1 MTDWII
7 AAAGLLAG
15 GVIAGIAALRRL
27 RHAERRTMAAEIDA
41 EALRRQQAT
50 DRQEVAG
57 LRERLESEQKARVA
71 AETSLKAERDNLD
84 EQRRLLNEAQARL
97 ADTFK
102 AVSGDVLASQSES
115 FLRLA
120 QQRFNT
126 LRAEA
131 EGDFAAREKA
141 IEALVGPLSASL
153 KGYDEM
159 VRKLETARSEAYG
172 ALAGEIKGLL
182 SANETL
188 QRETGNLTAALKGGS
203 QVRGRWGEM
212 TLRRAVELAGM
223 AEHCDFNTQETLFDE
238 GGRLRPDL
246 IVKLPGGRRIA
257 VDAKAPLQPFLD
269 SLNATGDADR
279 RQALVN
285 YVRLVRA
292 HLNQLAGKAYW
303 EQLQPSP
310 EMVVLFLPG
319 ESFFSAALEGDR
331 SLIEDGVQKRVVIA
345 TPTTLIA
352 LLHAV
357 AYGWRQDQV
366 EEGAQRVSDLGRQLY
381 DRLRAFAAHFAE
393 AGTGLRRAVE
403 SYNRAVGS
411 LENRVLIT
419 ARRFKEF
426 GAAVGDDILEVDAI
440 DETPRRLSP
449 PESREK
455 PETKSEESSEP
466 APAASAKAADPA

>member
-1 MTDWII
+1 MTQWLIPI
-7 AAAGLLAG
+7 TALLIGAA
-15 GVIAGIAALRRL
+15 VTWIAALSRL
-27 RHAERRTMAAEIDA
+27 RRAERRLIAAEMDA
-41 EALRRQQAT
+41 EATRRQQTA
-50 DRQEVAG
+50 DRQEIAA
-57 LRERLESEQKARVA
+57 LRERLETEQQARVA
-71 AETSLKAERDNLD
+71 AQTSLEAERASVED
-84 EQRRLLNEAQARL
+84 QRRLLNEAQARL

-120 QQRFNT
+120 QQRFSI

-131 EGDFAAREKA
+131 EGDLAAREKA
-141 IEALVGPLSASL
+141 IEALVGPLSESL

-159 VRKLETARSEAYG
+159 VRNLEAARSEAYG
-172 ALAGEIKGLL
+172 ALASEIKGLL

-223 AEHCDFNTQETLFDE
+223 AEHCDFNTQETLFEDNN
-238 GGRLRPDL
+238 RFRPDL

-269 SLNATGDADR
+269 ALDAAGDTDR
-279 RQALVN
+279 RQALAN

-292 HLNQLAGKAYW
+292 HLNKLAGKAYW

-319 ESFFSAALEGDR
+319 ESFFGAALEGDR

-357 AYGWRQDQV
+357 AYGWRQEQV

-381 DRLRAFAAHFAE
+381 DRLRAFAGYFAE
-393 AGTGLRRAVE
+393 AGSGLRKAVE

-411 LENRVLIT
+411 LESRVLT
-419 ARRFKEF
+419 AARRFKEF
-426 GAAVGDDILEVDAI
+426 GAGGGDDILEVDSI
-440 DETPRRLSP
+440 DELPRRLSP
-449 PESREK
+449 AKSADESAESPALKPEK
-455 PETKSEESSEP
+455 PS
-466 APAASAKAADPA
+466 

>member
-7 AAAGLLAG
+7 AAAGLIVG
-15 GVIAGIAALRRL
+15 GAIAWIAAAGRL
-27 RHAERRTMAAEIDA
+27 RSAERRTVAAEVESDT
-41 EALRRQQAT
+41 LRRQRAA
-50 DRQEVAG
+50 DRQEIAG
-57 LRERLESEQKARVA
+57 LRERLEAEQKARVA
-71 AETSLKAERDNLD
+71 AQTSLVAERSNLE
-84 EQRRLLNEAQARL
+84 EQGQLLEEAQTRL
-97 ADTFK
+97 AETFK

-120 QQRFNT
+120 QQRFST

-141 IEALVGPLSASL
+141 IEALVGPLSESL

-159 VRKLETARSEAYG
+159 VRRLEAARAEAYG

-223 AEHCDFNTQETLFDE
+223 AEHCDFNLQETLFDE
-238 GGRLRPDL
+238 NSRLRPDL

-269 SLNATGDADR
+269 ALDTAGDDGRSQVLASY
-279 RQALVN
+279 A
-285 YVRLVRA
+285 RLLRA

-310 EMVVLFLPG
+310 EMVVMFLPG
-319 ESFFSAALEGDR
+319 ESFFSAALEADR
-331 SLIEDGVQKRVVIA
+331 ALIEDGAQKRVVIA

-357 AYGWRQDQV
+357 AYGWRQQQV

-381 DRLRAFAAHFAE
+381 DRLRAFAGHFAE
-393 AGTGLRRAVE
+393 AGSGLKKAVE

-411 LENRVLIT
+411 LESRVLT
-419 ARRFKEF
+419 AARRFKEF
-426 GAAVGDDILEVDAI
+426 GAASGDEILEVEAI
-440 DETPRRLSP
+440 DETPRKLTP
-449 PESREK
+449 PESAEEPVQKVEK
-455 PETKSEESSEP
+455 L
-466 APAASAKAADPA
+466 

>member
-1 MTDWII
+1 MFMKDPFMTEWIVAAVGLVIGAALAWI
-7 AAAGLLAG
+7 AAMGR
-15 GVIAGIAALRRL
+15 LRR
-27 RHAERRTMAAEIDA
+27 AEGRAVAAEVDA
-41 EALRRQQAT
+41 DAVRRRESA
-50 DRQEVAG
+50 DREEIAG
-57 LRERLESEQKARVA
+57 LRQRLEHEQQARVA
-71 AETSLKAERDNLD
+71 AETSREAERTNLE
-84 EQRRLLNEAQARL
+84 EQRRLLSEAQARL

-120 QQRFNT
+120 QQRFNI

-131 EGDFAAREKA
+131 EGDLAAREKA
-141 IEALVGPLSASL
+141 IEAMVGPLSESL
-153 KGYDEM
+153 KSYDDM

-182 SANETL
+182 SANQTL

-212 TLRRAVELAGM
+212 TLRRVVELAGM
-223 AEHCDFNTQETLFDE
+223 AEHCDFNMQETLFDE

-246 IVKLPGGRRIA
+246 IVKLPGDRRIA
-257 VDAKAPLQPFLD
+257 VDAKAPVQPFLD
-269 SLNATGDADR
+269 SLSVSSEGDR
-279 RQALVN
+279 RQALAN
-285 YVRLVRA
+285 YGRLVRA

-319 ESFFSAALEGDR
+319 DSFFSAALEQDPA
-331 SLIEDGVQKRVVIA
+331 LIEDSAQKRVLIA

-357 AYGWRQDQV
+357 AYGWRQEQV
-366 EEGAQRVSDLGRQLY
+366 ERGAQRVSDLGRQLY
-381 DRLRAFAAHFAE
+381 DRLRAFAGHFAE
-393 AGTGLRRAVE
+393 AGSGLKKAVE

-411 LENRVLIT
+411 LESRVLT
-419 ARRFKEF
+419 AARRFKEF
-426 GAAVGDDILEVDAI
+426 GAASGDDILEVEPI

-449 PESREK
+449 PETAEEPTLNLEK
-455 PETKSEESSEP
+455 P
-466 APAASAKAADPA
+466 

>member
-1 MTDWII
+1 MIDWII
-7 AAAGLLAG
+7 AAAGLFAG
-15 GVIAGIAALRRL
+15 GAIAWIAALNRL
-27 RHAERRTMAAEIDA
+27 RQAEHRAMAAEVDA
-41 EALRRQQAT
+41 EALRRRQAS
-50 DRQEVAG
+50 DREEVAG

-71 AETSLKAERDNLD
+71 AETSLEAERDNLNG
-84 EQRRLLNEAQARL
+84 QRRLLSEAQARL

-120 QQRFNT
+120 QQRFDV

-159 VRKLETARSEAYG
+159 VRKLEAARSEAYG

-269 SLNATGDADR
+269 SLNAAGDADR
-279 RQALVN
+279 RQALAS
-285 YVRLVRA
+285 YVRLVRS

-331 SLIEDGVQKRVVIA
+331 SLIEDGVQRRVVIA

-366 EEGAQRVSDLGRQLY
+366 EKGAQRVSDLGRQLY

-411 LENRVLIT
+411 LESRVLIT

-426 GAAVGDDILEVDAI
+426 GAAGGDDILEVDAI
-440 DETPRRLSP
+440 DETPRRLGP
-449 PESREK
+449 RESKEE
-455 PETKSEESSEP
+455 PETKAEESSEA
-466 APAASAKAADPA
+466 APAAPAKAADPA

>member
-1 MTDWII
+1 MVDWIT
-7 AAAGLLAG
+7 AAAALLIG
-15 GVIAGIAALRRL
+15 GAIAWIAALIRL
-27 RHAERRTMAAEIDA
+27 RHAERRAVAAEVDA
-41 EALRRQQAT
+41 DGLRRQQTA
-50 DRQEVAG
+50 DRQEIAV
-57 LRERLESEQKARVA
+57 LRGRLEAEQTARVA
-71 AETSLKAERDNLD
+71 AQTSLDAERGNL
-84 EQRRLLNEAQARL
+84 EAQRRLLNEAQARL

-102 AVSGDVLASQSES
+102 AVSGDVLATQSES

-120 QQRFNT
+120 QQRFNI

-141 IEALVGPLSASL
+141 IEALVGPLSESL

-203 QVRGRWGEM
+203 QARGRWGEM

-269 SLNATGDADR
+269 SLNAAGDSDR
-279 RQALVN
+279 SQALAN

-331 SLIEDGVQKRVVIA
+331 SLMEDGVQKRVVIA

-366 EEGAQRVSDLGRQLY
+366 EKGAQQVSDLGRQLY
-381 DRLRAFAAHFAE
+381 DRLRAFAGHFAE
-393 AGTGLRRAVE
+393 AGSGLKKAVE

-411 LENRVLIT
+411 LESRVLTT

-426 GAAVGDDILEVDAI
+426 GAAGGDEILEVEAV

-449 PESREK
+449 PESAAEPAAKIEK
-455 PETKSEESSEP
+455 PS
-466 APAASAKAADPA
+466 